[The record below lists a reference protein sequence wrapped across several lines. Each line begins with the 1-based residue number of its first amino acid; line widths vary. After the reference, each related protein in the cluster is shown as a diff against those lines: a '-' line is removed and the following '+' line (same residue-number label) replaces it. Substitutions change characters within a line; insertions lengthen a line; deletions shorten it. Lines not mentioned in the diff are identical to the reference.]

1 MLRRSMIDMTLTIT
15 RQGEAPWIE
24 LRPRR
29 RTEMASA
36 LHVVLDISRLL
47 SSAWRGYPSGIDRV
61 EFAYARHWRQAG
73 EESCC
78 FVAQTPWG
86 GFALIPRPIALA
98 MLDALAG
105 SLAEGLANGP
115 AHRRARRL
123 AVGLYARLASGVGR
137 AELIDRIRQRPGSIF
152 LLVSHKSLEQ
162 AGPIQALREAGARF
176 VPLVHDLIPITHP
189 EYNRPR
195 QTEAHYRRMLVTGG
209 MADAVIVN
217 SAATGAA
224 VTHHLMERGLA
235 PPRITVAPLGFDLPP
250 PETIPP
256 PVQRETP
263 YFVVLGTLE
272 PRKNHHMLLTLW
284 RDLWETLGPGA
295 PRLVIMGRRGWDNEP
310 VFRMLDRCGGFG
322 GLVEE
327 RGQVSDGE
335 VASVLSGARALLFPS
350 FAEGYG
356 IPLVEALTLGV
367 PAICSDIPAL
377 VEVGAG
383 VPEYHHPLDG
393 AAWRR
398 AILAYSTDGSPARAA
413 QLARLGGLAP
423 ARLDQPFRSH
433 RRPAEPHGGRTG
445 RGTPCHTRLAGPDPT
460 RVAGCAP
467 PTGHAMS
474 PGMMITTD
482 AGQLSLRWQIKPR

>member
-1 MLRRSMIDMTLTIT
+1 MLHRSMIDIDPTIT
-15 RQGEAPWIE
+15 RQGKAPGAYR
-24 LRPRR
+24 LPQPRSD
-29 RTEMASA
+29 MANT

-61 EFAYARHWRQAG
+61 EFAYARHWRQTNDSAC
-73 EESCC
+73 S

-86 GFALIPRPIALA
+86 GFALIPWPTAQA

-105 SLAEGLANGP
+105 SLAEGLVDGP

-123 AVGLYARLASGVGR
+123 AVMLYARLATGTGR
-137 AELIDRIRQRPGSIF
+137 AELLSRIRQRPGSVF

-176 VPLVHDLIPITHP
+176 VPLIHDLIPITHP
-189 EYNRPR
+189 EYNRPK
-195 QTEAHYRRMLVTGG
+195 QTEAHHRRMLVTGG

-224 VTHHLMERGLA
+224 VTRHLLALGLT
-235 PPRITVAPLGFDLPP
+235 PPRITVAPLGFDLPA

-256 PVQRETP
+256 PPKGETP
-263 YFVVLGTLE
+263 YFVMLGTIE

-284 RDLWETLGPGA
+284 RDLWETIGPGA
-295 PRLVIMGRRGWDNEP
+295 PHLVILGRRGWDNEP
-310 VFRMLDRCGGFG
+310 VFRMLDRCGGYG

-327 RGQVSDGE
+327 RGQVSDGD
-335 VASVLSGARALLFPS
+335 VASVLAGARALLFPS

-383 VPEYHHPLDG
+383 VPEYHHSLDG

-398 AILAYSTDGSPARAA
+398 AVMAYSTDDHPARAA
-413 QLARLGGLAP
+413 QLDRLRGW
-423 ARLDQPFRSH
+423 
-433 RRPAEPHGGRTG
+433 RRPDWESHFALTDALLNRLAAEPGGVRRAV
-445 RGTPCHTRLAGPDPT
+445 RGFQAQAPHMSK
-460 RVAGCAP
+460 VAAP
-467 PTGHAMS
+467 Q
-474 PGMMITTD
+474 PGM
-482 AGQLSLRWQIKPR
+482 P

>member
-1 MLRRSMIDMTLTIT
+1 MLQRSMIDMTPTIT
-15 RQGEAPWIE
+15 RKGEDGGADQ
-24 LRPRR
+24 RPPPQM
-29 RTEMASA
+29 EMASA

-61 EFAYARHWRQAG
+61 EFAYARHWRKAR

-86 GFALIPRPIALA
+86 GFALIPRPMALT
-98 MLDALAG
+98 MLDALGG
-105 SLAEGLANGP
+105 SLAEGVADGP
-115 AHRRARRL
+115 AHRLARRL
-123 AVGLYARLASGVGR
+123 AAALYARLASGAGR
-137 AELIDRIRQRPGSIF
+137 AALLRRIRERPGSIF

-209 MADAVIVN
+209 LADAVIVN

-224 VTHHLMERGLA
+224 VTHHLMERGLT
-235 PPRITVAPLGFDLPP
+235 PPRIVVAPLGFDLPP

-256 PVQRETP
+256 PPRPEIP
-263 YFVVLGTLE
+263 YFVMLGTIE

-284 RDLWETLGPGA
+284 RDLWETIGPGG
-295 PRLVIMGRRGWDNEP
+295 PRLLILGRRGWDNEP

-335 VASVLSGARALLFPS
+335 VASTLAGARALLFPS

-398 AILAYSTDGSPARAA
+398 AIMAYSTDDHPARAA
-413 QLARLGGLAP
+413 QLERL
-423 ARLDQPFRSH
+423 RSW
-433 RRPAEPHGGRTG
+433 RRPDWNDHFRVTDALLNRLAAEPAGLRRAV
-445 RGTPCHTRLAGPDPT
+445 RGFPPLPHPAPQVAATQAGMP
-460 RVAGCAP
+460 
-467 PTGHAMS
+467 
-474 PGMMITTD
+474 
-482 AGQLSLRWQIKPR
+482 